1 MTDDIFSENV
11 QTESNRMSIDG
22 GEAPG
27 SGVTLTTS
35 SEDLFSFSDRP
46 PNATE
51 MHVHL
56 GRGCQRRHGTR
67 PDAGR
72 TAHVLSSCRRSGM
85 SRANRMY
92 G

>member
-35 SEDLFSFSDRP
+35 SEDLFSFSDR
-46 PNATE
+46 
-51 MHVHL
+51 
-56 GRGCQRRHGTR
+56 
-67 PDAGR
+67 
-72 TAHVLSSCRRSGM
+72 
-85 SRANRMY
+85 SR
-92 G
+92 